1 MNEEPVIEN
10 SEEEKKS
17 VLPYIKIKNLND
29 DKESIP
35 IPAVEVGI
43 SISF

>member
-1 MNEEPVIEN
+1 MSEEPVIEN

-29 DKESIP
+29 DKESKP
-35 IPAVEVGI
+35 ITAVEVGI
-43 SISF
+43 KITF

>member
-1 MNEEPVIEN
+1 MSEEPVIEKP
-10 SEEEKKS
+10 EEDKKS
-17 VLPYIKIKNLND
+17 VMPYIKIKNLND
-29 DKESIP
+29 DKDSTP